1 MAWITPV
8 TDRTSGAICTAID
21 MNRIAGNLDWLTTE
35 LSTHQLYSG
44 TTISKTS
51 YNADD
56 YVTIGDWSNI
66 LDVLNDLIDA
76 ILPDIGQAADDSTTY
91 TNFNAVESI
100 TLAIYDR
107 YQLILNQANAN
118 HYVGDSIYTEGE
130 ISGYVGGLAI

>member
-8 TDRTSGAICTAID
+8 TDRTSGAICTAND

-56 YVTIGDWSNI
+56 YVTIGNWSNI

-76 ILPDIGQAADDSTTY
+76 ILPDIGQTANDSTTFD
-91 TNFNAVESI
+91 NFNTVESL
-100 TLAIYDR
+100 TLAIYER

-118 HYVGDSIYTEGE
+118 HYVGDSIYTEGV